1 MGFDNIHRQF
11 PPSGEI
17 SLGNGTTTSS
27 GTPLIH
33 MEFDSAT
40 TSMAFK
46 TFVARLGAVYPQ
58 SAGTTYY
65 GPYNIIS
72 GTVRGYSRTK
82 NTTYTGSNLA
92 QNGGT
97 ATENRCG
104 FYDSSPSGTTLSTS
118 YDKYPFPWFN
128 RYGYNKNH
136 SDFNYTLGNASF
148 STMYHGGVAQG
159 EYGGLPPTCGIDF
172 GNGNNTLGS
181 LKSGTT
187 SSWSVTNA
195 DITVDQ
201 VMWMKNTSTDTR
213 GFPDLEGVVMVSMFL
228 DHDSDSA
235 IGYLNA
241 SYVEINGR
249 HFAISEAFSSMTG
262 MNGYGAQGGGPVDAN
277 GDPIGYTV
285 LTANQNDQIYHR
297 KLKAYMWICTDED
310 IDAMNAYSSNA
321 SYDYVKFYQSSSAP
335 IKYNRGLY
343 EHLDKTVENTK
354 FDNLK
359 LHKTSN
365 SFLYANK
372 TISGSGSVGTYNSN
386 SLYHSLRLITEAI
399 NPDILLHDE
408 TGQMQLSDYYD
419 VPIPRYATRLTIG
432 IVRVT
437 SICMK
442 SCSYSY
448 YYGFNA
454 DRSDGGDST
463 DETVGYLSN
472 QDTWDQEGNAI
483 ELDYVEFGFGSFV
496 FATVSQMLRFKN
508 SGSTEKNA
516 RGPGL
521 GLNHLY
527 LVDEVADQVIK
538 RYKISRSTP
547 LSNSAAVDGQLS
559 FTLTDESASY
569 SAISTVT
576 GYESIQTYKDN
587 GRKLLMVIT

>member
-1 MGFDNIHRQF
+1 MGFDNIHREF

-33 MEFDSAT
+33 TEFTSAT

-46 TFVARLGAVYPQ
+46 TFLARLGVVYPLE
-58 SAGTTYY
+58 AGTTYY
-65 GPYNIIS
+65 GPYNIVS

-82 NTTYTGSNLA
+82 NTTYTGTNLA
-92 QNGGT
+92 ETGN

-104 FYDSSPSGTTLSTS
+104 YYDSSPSGTSITTV

-136 SDFNYTLGNASF
+136 SDFSYTLGNTAF
-148 STMYHGGVAQG
+148 NVMYHGGVAKG
-159 EYGGLPPTCGIDF
+159 EYGGVPPTCGIDF
-172 GNGNNTLGS
+172 GNGNSTLGS

-195 DITVDQ
+195 DITIDQ
-201 VMWMKNTSTDTR
+201 VMWMKNTATDTR
-213 GFPDLEGVVMVSMFL
+213 GFPDLEGIVMLSMFL

-235 IGYLNA
+235 LGAVNA

-249 HFAISEAFSSMTG
+249 HFKISEASSAMTG
-262 MNGYGAQGGGPVDAN
+262 MNGYAAVGGGPLDASGN
-277 GDPIGYTV
+277 PIGYTI
-285 LTANQNDQIYHR
+285 LSANQNDVIKNR
-297 KLKAYMWICTDED
+297 KMKAYMWICTDED
-310 IDAMNAYSSNA
+310 IDAMNTYSDNA
-321 SYDYVKFYQSSSAP
+321 TYDYIKLYQASSAP
-335 IKYNRGLY
+335 IKYNRGLH
-343 EHLDKTVENTK
+343 EHLDKAVSNTK

-359 LHKTSN
+359 LHKTSQ
-365 SFLYANK
+365 SLLYGGKN
-372 TISGSGSVGTYNSN
+372 ISGSGSVGTYNSN
-386 SLYHSLRLITEAI
+386 SLYHSLKLITEAI
-399 NPDILLHDE
+399 NPDILLNDE

-432 IVRVT
+432 VVRVT

-454 DRSDGGDST
+454 SRSDGGDST
-463 DETVGYLSN
+463 DETVSYLTN

-483 ELDYVEFGFGSFV
+483 ELDYIELGFGTFV
-496 FATVSQMLRFKN
+496 FASVSQVLRFKN
-508 SGSTEKNA
+508 SGSEKNA
-516 RGPGL
+516 RGPGR
-521 GLNHLY
+521 GLNYLY

-538 RYKISRSTP
+538 RYKITQATP
-547 LSNSAAVDGQLS
+547 LSNSETDTTLS
-559 FTLTDESASY
+559 FGLTDESFDFDT
-569 SAISTVT
+569 ISTVT
-576 GYESIQTYKDN
+576 GYESIETYKNN

>member
-1 MGFDNIHRQF
+1 MGFDNIHRNF

-17 SLGNGTTTSS
+17 SLGEGTTTSTGS
-27 GTPLIH
+27 SLIH

-40 TSMAFK
+40 TSMKFK
-46 TFVARLGAVYPQ
+46 TFLARTGTIGTGAAA
-58 SAGTTYY
+58 STYY
-65 GPYNIIS
+65 GPYDIVS
-72 GTVRGYSRTK
+72 GTARGYSRTK
-82 NTTYTGSNLA
+82 NTTYTGLSREND
-92 QNGGT
+92 GT
-97 ATENRCG
+97 SATEKRCG
-104 FYDSSPSGTTLSTS
+104 FYDSSPSGTSLSTV
-118 YDKYPFPWFN
+118 YEKYPFPWFN

-136 SDFNYTLGNASF
+136 SDFNYTLNGTSLNV
-148 STMYHGGVAQG
+148 MHHIGVGKGIYGGV
-159 EYGGLPPTCGIDF
+159 PPTCGIDF
-172 GNGNNTLGS
+172 GNGNSTLGS

-195 DITVDQ
+195 DITIDQ
-201 VMWMKNTSTDTR
+201 VMWMKNTATDTR
-213 GFPDLEGVVMVSMFL
+213 GFPDLEGIVMLSMFV
-228 DHDSDSA
+228 DHDSESS
-235 IGYLNA
+235 IGYSNA
-241 SYVEINGR
+241 SYVEINGQ
-249 HFAISEAFSSMTG
+249 HFAVSEAVSGMNG
-262 MNGYGAQGGGPVDAN
+262 MNGYATQGGGPGSN
-277 GDPIGYTV
+277 SYTV
-285 LTANQNDQIYHR
+285 IAASNANQITNT
-297 KLKAYMWICTDED
+297 KMKAYMWFCTDEV

-321 SYDYVKFYQSSSAP
+321 THDYIKLYHSSSAP

-372 TISGSGSVGTYNSN
+372 NISGSGSVGSYSSN
-386 SLYHSLRLITEAI
+386 SLYHSLKLITEAI

-408 TGQMQLSDYYD
+408 DGPMQLSDYYN
-419 VPIPRYATRLTIG
+419 VPIPRYASRLTIG

-454 DRSDGGDST
+454 ARTDGGDST

-483 ELDYVEFGFGSFV
+483 ELDYVEFGFGSFL
-496 FATVSQMLRFKN
+496 FATVSETLRFKN
-508 SGSTEKNA
+508 SGSEKNA
-516 RGPGL
+516 RGPSL

-527 LVDEVADQVIK
+527 LVDEVADKVIK
-538 RYKISRSTP
+538 RDKIAQHTS
-547 LSNSAAVDGQLS
+547 LSNSEKDAGSLS
-559 FTLTDESASY
+559 FTLFDESSSY
-569 SAISTVT
+569 SAISTVA
-576 GYESIQTYKDN
+576 GYTNIQNYKDN